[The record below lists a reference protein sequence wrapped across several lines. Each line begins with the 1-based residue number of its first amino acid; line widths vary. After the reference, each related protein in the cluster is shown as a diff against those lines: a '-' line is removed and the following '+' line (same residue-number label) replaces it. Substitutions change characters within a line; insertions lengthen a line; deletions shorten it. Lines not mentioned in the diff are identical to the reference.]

1 MTTQAAGVIGQPAAV
16 RPSGLRWLGVGALV
30 IVIALVGGTL
40 GWLFAGGAGRMS
52 DESLVDRNL
61 AAWSAN
67 NQAAITEQYAANA
80 VFDEGS
86 NHMDGAAAI
95 AAYAASLEK
104 LGFIAE
110 RTGPATRYGNYIVT
124 PVRWGNGTDWSA
136 GVGVIEV
143 QDGKI
148 VHHWVFGLPYRGS

>member
-1 MTTQAAGVIGQPAAV
+1 MATQAAGVIGQPTAV
-16 RPSGLRWLGVGALV
+16 RPSGMRWLGIGALV
-30 IVIALVGGTL
+30 IVIALVGGTI
-40 GWLFAGGAGRMS
+40 GWLLAGGVGRMS
-52 DESLVDRNL
+52 DESLLDRNL

-67 NQAAITEQYAANA
+67 DQAAIANQYAADA

-86 NHMDGAAAI
+86 NHMNGTAAI
-95 AAYAASLEK
+95 AGYAAELDK
-104 LGFIAE
+104 LGFVAE

-124 PVRWGNGTDWSA
+124 PVRWGDGSSWTA

-148 VHHWVFGLPYRGS
+148 VHHWVFELPYRGS